1 MSIAADTP
9 PLFVPSDSGFRESRE
24 SAADRGRL
32 RRRAIIEAGL
42 LHVVVIAALLMQWP
56 FIFTPPAP
64 EPPAIT
70 VALVTEPAPPP
81 EPPPPAPAPP
91 QAKPQ
96 PAPPDTYDRVSGK
109 DQETTRLRPAEE
121 KGPAAAPKLAEPE
134 PRRDEAAEFPA
145 LKFQPKA
152 PTSHPAP
159 KEAPRETAPEP
170 AQHVA
175 LHARLGD
182 KDQSGDPYLNAIT
195 AKMELHRSYPAA
207 AIGSL
212 GLHLAGTVVYLIA
225 LSPTG
230 ELRGVKLER
239 SSGSPLLDQTALNMV
254 QQAAPFPALPS
265 NYPRDGV
272 VIESTIP
279 IYPQAQ

>member
-24 SAADRGRL
+24 SEANRGRL
-32 RRRAIIEAGL
+32 RRRAIIEAAL
-42 LHVVVIAALLMQWP
+42 LHVVVILALLMKWP
-56 FIFTPPAP
+56 FVFTPPAP
-64 EPPAIT
+64 EPPPIT
-70 VALVTEPAPPP
+70 VALVTEAPP

-91 QAKPQ
+91 QVKPQ
-96 PAPPDTYDRVSGK
+96 PVAPDTYDRVSGK
-109 DQETTRLRPAEE
+109 DQETTRPRPAEE

-152 PTSHPAP
+152 PTSRPAP

-175 LHARLGD
+175 LNARLGD

-195 AKMELHRSYPAA
+195 AKMEQHRSYPAA

-212 GLHLAGTVVYLIA
+212 GLHLAGTAVYLIA

-230 ELRGVKLER
+230 ELRRVQLER
-239 SSGSPLLDQTALNMV
+239 SSGSPLLDQTALQMV
-254 QQAAPFPALPS
+254 EQAAPFPALPS